1 MPSKPIADPPLQ
13 PKKVHGVTRD
23 DEPEP
28 IDDYENAIRSKQ
40 QEEEPSVRGN
50 DAPSHLGTSTRHK
63 GPRTRSQ
70 GSRNRSTT
78 GRV

>member
-23 DEPEP
+23 DEP
-28 IDDYENAIRSKQ
+28 IDDYENAIHSKQ
-40 QEEEPSVRGN
+40 QEEEGSDRGN
-50 DAPSHLGTSTRHK
+50 IAASHLGSSTRHK
-63 GPRTRSQ
+63 GSRTRSH

>member
-1 MPSKPIADPPLQ
+1 MPSKPLADPPLQ

-23 DEPEP
+23 DEP

-40 QEEEPSVRGN
+40 QEEEPSDRGN

-63 GPRTRSQ
+63 GARTRSR